1 MGWEREYEHWRDM
14 GHTWGP
20 GVDDTEA
27 YTEEELAEIE
37 KRHQAYLQKLESYR
51 IPAREAFLQAGQAL
65 KRTLPDHKSII
76 YGTAPYRWREQYSD
90 ARLALCKNAAES
102 LGYQLNLSDEAMK
115 GEGLFAVT
123 VEYYGW
129 LPDRGGN
136 LHRYAASGIR
146 NLEDCLQLTADF
158 AAIGM
163 QVTTFFDKSFHY
175 TCNDT
180 GELRYELEHWC
191 TSYGITLPQ
200 KAECSPAKPSFE
212 KQILSAAAALDANHV
227 QPCKK
232 HYSQEKELN
241 PERER

>member
-20 GVDDTEA
+20 GVDDVEE

-37 KRHQAYLQKLESYR
+37 RSHQAYLQKLESYR
-51 IPAREAFLQAGQAL
+51 VPAREEYLNAGKAL
-65 KRTLPDHKSII
+65 KHALPDHKSII
-76 YGTAPYRWREQYSD
+76 HGTAPFHWREQYSN
-90 ARLALCKNAAES
+90 ARLALCKEAAES
-102 LGYQLNLSDEAMK
+102 LGYRFDLADNAMK
-115 GEGLFAVT
+115 GERLFAVT
-123 VEYYGW
+123 VNHYGW

-136 LHRYAASGIR
+136 LHRYAAFGIR
-146 NLEDCLQLTADF
+146 DLEDCLQLTADF

-180 GELRYELEHWC
+180 GELRNELEHWC
-191 TSYGITLPQ
+191 ASRGITLPNR
-200 KAECSPAKPSFE
+200 AEPGLYKPSF
-212 KQILSAAAALDANHV
+212 KNQLLSASSAADAIHA
-227 QPCKK
+227 QS
-232 HYSQEKELN
+232 SQKFFRQENK